1 MLGGG
6 RPWAVGVH
14 HEPHV
19 SGFQQVSVPT
29 DQFRTGV
36 VAAHVQNDG
45 LFLVQKQGNQAT
57 HLCGRVGVLLLK
69 VDGDARF
76 FQQPFR
82 ITGAHQGLGLVK
94 VEEVDFP
101 SLSRQLQ
108 SQMDGK
114 LGLSASGLP
123 QKDDVILPQQIF
135 PCHGIH
141 LTV

>member
-19 SGFQQVSVPT
+19 SGFQQVSVSADEPCP
-29 DQFRTGV
+29 RV

-76 FQQPFR
+76 FQQTFR
-82 ITGAHQGLGLVK
+82 VTGAHQRLGLVK
-94 VEEVDFP
+94 VEEVYLP
-101 SLSRQLQ
+101 SLRRQLQ
-108 SQMDGK
+108 RQMNGK
-114 LGLSASGLP
+114 LGFSAPG
-123 QKDDVILPQQIF
+123 F
-135 PCHGIH
+135 
-141 LTV
+141 T